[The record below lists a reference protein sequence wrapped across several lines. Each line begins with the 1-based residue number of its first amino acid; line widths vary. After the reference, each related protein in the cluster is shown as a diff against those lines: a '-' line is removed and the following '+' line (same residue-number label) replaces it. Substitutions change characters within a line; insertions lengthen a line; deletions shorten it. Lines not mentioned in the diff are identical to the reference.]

1 MNSMDRY
8 SEPSQ
13 VCAPTRQTL
22 RERLVERKATATEH
36 LNDICKALEFL
47 DANANFEAFHNLIG
61 KTGF

>member
-1 MNSMDRY
+1 MNSLDRY
-8 SEPSQ
+8 PTEGQ
-13 VCAPTRQTL
+13 VCAVTRQTL

-36 LNDICKALEFL
+36 LNDICKALAFL